1 MAAITYKKSGV
12 DISKADNFVDSI
24 KTLVRSTERKEVL
37 GTIGAFAG
45 FLKPDIRGMKEP
57 VLVSSTDGVGTKL
70 LVAEAQ
76 KKYDTVG
83 IDLVAMCVNDVVV
96 TGAEPLLFLDYIAV
110 GRIETAKMHDLVKGM
125 AKGCKMANC
134 AIVGGETAELPGM
147 YRHGEFDLAGFA
159 VGIVDRKKILDGHD
173 IKEGDRILGF
183 ASSGLHSN
191 GYSLA
196 RKIFTKRELRGRFG
210 RLLLRPTIIYVRPVL
225 EIIKNLPAKSFA
237 HITGG
242 GFCDNIPRVL
252 PKGLTAE
259 IKLGSWPIPPIFRL
273 IQGRGSISSREMFHT
288 LNMGIGMISVMGPSH
303 IACAQKILRGFNIP
317 SYEIGRIVRGKEVRF
332 R

>member
-1 MAAITYKKSGV
+1 MSMTYKKAGV
-12 DISKADNFVDSI
+12 DIAKADSFVDAI
-24 KTLVRSTERKEVL
+24 KPFVRSTERKEVL

-45 FLKPDIRGMKEP
+45 FFKPNIRGMKEP

-70 LVAEAQ
+70 LIAEAQ

-96 TGAEPLLFLDYIAV
+96 TGAEPLLFLDYIAI
-110 GRIETAKMHDLVKGM
+110 GRIETAKMRGLVKGM
-125 AKGCKMANC
+125 AEGCKMANC

-147 YRHGEFDLAGFA
+147 YRDGEFDLAGFA
-159 VGIVDRKKILDGHD
+159 VGIVDKKKILDGRG
-173 IKEGDRILGF
+173 IKEGDRVLGF

-196 RKIFTKRELRGRFG
+196 RRLFTERELKGQIG

-225 EIIKNLPAKSFA
+225 ELLRNLPAKSFA

-242 GFCDNIPRVL
+242 GFYDNIPRVL

-259 IKLGSWPIPPIFRL
+259 IKLGSWPVPPIFR
-273 IQGRGSISSREMFHT
+273 IVQGRGSIKPREMFHT

-303 IACAQKILRGFNIP
+303 IERARKILRRFNIP
-317 SYEIGRIVRGKEVRF
+317 SYEIGRIVRGGEVHF
-332 R
+332 V